1 MAYQVTTIVVDAIHA
16 KIMTSITVS
25 IAVFQ
30 HSQMHKFF
38 QRGEIFQSKI
48 IRKMLFFTDL

>member
-1 MAYQVTTIVVDAIHA
+1 MAYQVTTILGDAIYA
-16 KIMTSITVS
+16 KIMTLITIS
-25 IAVFQ
+25 KGVFQ